1 MAHGNPRINICYDC
15 SKYTLVSRFSEDP
28 ICPYCKNITFQITK
42 DKIKDFYMISFFYEW
57 RLNFNQ
63 WIDISELKK

>member
-42 DKIKDFYMISFFYEW
+42 DKIKD
-57 RLNFNQ
+57 L
-63 WIDISELKK
+63 